1 MFLRDPIFAVGP
13 DTFLQ
18 VNAVQTPVLYRKAID
33 ALELT
38 GDEDLLDLYSGV
50 GTITLALARRT
61 KGRVLGIEVN
71 PKSVENAR
79 RNAARAGLENRTRF
93 EAGLVEDLLSNLL
106 AEEAS
111 AGFRPVKAVIDPA
124 FKGIEASVAKALGDA
139 GLTRLVYVSCN
150 PQTFVRDAKRLE
162 AAGLKL
168 IRVEAVDMFPG
179 ALHLE
184 AVGTFVRNG

>member
-1 MFLRDPIFAVGP
+1 M
-13 DTFLQ
+13 
-18 VNAVQTPVLYRKAID
+18 
-33 ALELT
+33 
-38 GDEDLLDLYSGV
+38 
-50 GTITLALARRT
+50 
-61 KGRVLGIEVN
+61 N

-150 PQTFVRDAKRLE
+150 PQTFVRDAKRL
-162 AAGLKL
+162 AAEGLTL
-168 IRVEAVDMFPG
+168 VRVEAVDMFPG